1 MAFKAQ
7 ASKYRHVSGKIVK
20 KELWYPDLRI
30 NTSASDVTM
39 VEAST
44 KFIAVNWNSPAAT
57 VGILPVEQVGKR
69 KGDPFV
75 INAHAGQL
83 ADFKFSLFDDGLLA
97 TGSINDDAVVNLWKI
112 PEGGLTENLS
122 QPFSSLSGHRRSVD
136 TFAFHPSAAN
146 VLASG
151 SSDKT
156 VNIWDIEQGKAGLTL
171 SHFGDA
177 VQSISW
183 NYDGSLLVAVS
194 KDKRIRTLDPRA
206 NTVVSEGEAHVGQKA
221 MRVVWLGN
229 SPYALSTGFSKTRE
243 RQYALW
249 DTADLSKPIKL
260 STLDS
265 STGVIAPLFDADTNL
280 IFLGGNGDSAVRV
293 LELAQDA
300 KGVPSLAELTVVA
313 GEPQKGSAL
322 LPKRALDVMEVE
334 VARVLRLTAQALAP
348 ASFTV
353 PRKSKSKF
361 ADDLFPNTPGP
372 VAALSAA
379 EWFGGETKA
388 PLLVSLDPEATGNR
402 SSSWANESSSSAE
415 STSQAAGSNS
425 YSSNSYSSPS
435 FSSPATGSPSMEQAN
450 IYSPEANVTR
460 TGIVPKI
467 VRSSKYRHILSKPM
481 QRTKCYDNL
490 KVHGAVSNTIV
501 RANMECFAVPWNGTG
516 GPLAVIPFSQTG
528 RLPTN
533 VPCFEIGSQLLDFDA
548 HPFNTRIF
556 ATGGEDAHVK
566 IWRVPEGGLLA
577 QKKAVTTAEG
587 DMIGHTRKITSVSF
601 HPTADNILLTTG
613 ADLVVRVWD
622 VTNLREALVLSGHN
636 DTIAGIAVGYRGDTL
651 ATASR
656 DKQLRIFDM
665 RSKTV
670 TLETTAHTGSKG
682 ARLAW
687 LGSKPNLL
695 SVGFSKSSERE
706 FKLWDTRSFS
716 SPYAT
721 VTLDQ
726 LAGVITPFYDEDIGV
741 VYLAGRG
748 DASIKMYEIVDEAPF
763 AHYLNEHSS
772 NVPQMGIAMLPK
784 QINDVRAVE
793 IARFIKVTDTTAE
806 PIQMTVP
813 RTRQEFF
820 QDDVFT
826 QTRALKATFSSDE
839 WLSGATRDPPLE
851 SLRPEGMPLLSEA
864 PAVEKKAPAF
874 LSPKVIDN
882 TPTRDQVMT
891 KFYQQMGKFKEADD
905 LVTNSAH
912 DGEESDDE
920 WK

>member
-7 ASKYRHVSGKIVK
+7 ASKYRHVSGKILK

-44 KFIAVNWNSPAAT
+44 KFIAVNWSSPAAT
-57 VGILPVEQVGKR
+57 IGILPVEQVGKR

-83 ADFKFSLFDDGLLA
+83 ADFKFSLFDDSLLA
-97 TGSINDDAVVNLWKI
+97 SGAINDDAVVNLWKI

-122 QPFSSLSGHRRSVD
+122 TPFASLSGHRRSVD
-136 TFAFHPSAAN
+136 TLAFHPSAAN

-156 VNIWDIEQGKAGLTL
+156 VNIWDIEQSKVGLTL
-171 SHFGDA
+171 SQFGDA
-177 VQSISW
+177 VQSVAW

-229 SPYALSTGFSKTRE
+229 TPFALSTGFSKTRE

-249 DTADLSKPIKL
+249 DTRDLSKPAKM
-260 STLDS
+260 SSLDS
-265 STGVIAPLFDADTNL
+265 STGVIAPLFDVDTNL
-280 IFLGGNGDSAVRV
+280 VFLGGNGDSAVRV
-293 LELAQDA
+293 LEFAEA
-300 KGVPSLAELTVVA
+300 KGVPTLAELTVVA
-313 GEPQKGSAL
+313 GEPQKGSSL

-334 VARVLRLTAQALAP
+334 VARVLRLTAAALAP

-372 VAALSAA
+372 VAALSSSQ
-379 EWFGGETKA
+379 WFGGETKG
-388 PLLVSLDPEATGNR
+388 PLLVSLDPEASGSR
-402 SSSWANESSSSAE
+402 SSSSSWSSEPASGSSESVSSPSA
-415 STSQAAGSNS
+415 SS
-425 YSSNSYSSPS
+425 SSNSYSVSSPS
-435 FSSPATGSPSMEQAN
+435 VDRAAEPVNS
-450 IYSPEANVTR
+450 YSPEANVAR
-460 TGIVPKI
+460 TGIVPKV
-467 VRSSKYRHILSKPM
+467 VRSSKYRHILTKPM

-490 KVHGAVSNTIV
+490 KVHGAVSNSVV
-501 RANMECFAVPWNGTG
+501 RVNSEFFAVPWNGTG
-516 GPLAVIPFSQTG
+516 GPLAVIPHSATG
-528 RLPTN
+528 RQPTN

-566 IWRVPEGGLLA
+566 IWKVPEGGLLA
-577 QKKAVTTAEG
+577 QKKNVTASEA
-587 DMIGHTRKITSVSF
+587 DMIGHTRKITTVNF
-601 HPTADNILLTTG
+601 HPTAEGILLTTG

-622 VTNLREALVLSGHN
+622 LNNAREALTLSGHN
-636 DTIAGIAVGYRGDTL
+636 ELIAGIAVGYQGDTV
-651 ATASR
+651 ATACR

-670 TLETTAHTGSKG
+670 TSETTAHTGTKG
-682 ARLAW
+682 SRVTW
-687 LGSKPNLL
+687 LGAKPQLL
-695 SVGFSKSSERE
+695 TAGFNKSSERE
-706 FKLWDTRSFS
+706 FKIWDTRNFGD
-716 SPYAT
+716 ALTT

-726 LAGVITPFYDEDIGV
+726 LAGVITPYYDEDIGV

-748 DASIKMYEIVDEAPF
+748 DASIKIYEIVDEAPF
-763 AHYLNEHSS
+763 AHYLNDYSS
-772 NVPQMGIAMLPK
+772 GTPQMGIAMFPK
-784 QINDVRAVE
+784 QCNDVRSVE
-793 IARFIKVTDTTAE
+793 IARFMKVTDTTAE
-806 PIQMTVP
+806 PLQMTVP
-813 RTRQEFF
+813 RTRHEFF
-820 QDDVFT
+820 QDDIYT
-826 QTRALKATFSSDE
+826 QTRALTPTFSSDE

-864 PAVEKKAPAF
+864 PAVEKKAPSF
-874 LSPKVIDN
+874 LAPKVIDN
-882 TPTRDQVMT
+882 TPSRDQVMS
-891 KFYQQMGKFKEADD
+891 KFYQQMGKFKESDD
-905 LVTNSAH
+905 LKTNSAH